1 MFKCRLFI
9 IVSVSHLFYLSD
21 GWWSN
26 FDLGYEWNKTDTA
39 TLEFLLPPCWTQ
51 HKSSMTRRVFGK
63 LWYQVQSIDWKP
75 KHLSLLLLLLWTS
88 WRRAITPPELLFCLN
103 RLSKRATLS
112 SHPPLVD
119 RSPLGYA
126 VVLGVISNLVFIVS
140 SLWVP
145 YYNDSTR

>member
-1 MFKCRLFI
+1 MSFI
-9 IVSVSHLFYLSD
+9 YYCFGGPSLLSI
-21 GWWSN
+21 GWLWSN
-26 FDLGYEWNKTDTA
+26 FDFGYEWYKTDTA

-51 HKSSMTRRVFGK
+51 HKRSMTMRKRVFGK

-88 WRRAITPPELLFCLN
+88 WRRAITPPELLFCLY

-112 SHPPLVD
+112 SHPPLAD

-126 VVLGVISNLVFIVS
+126 VVFGVISNLVFIVS